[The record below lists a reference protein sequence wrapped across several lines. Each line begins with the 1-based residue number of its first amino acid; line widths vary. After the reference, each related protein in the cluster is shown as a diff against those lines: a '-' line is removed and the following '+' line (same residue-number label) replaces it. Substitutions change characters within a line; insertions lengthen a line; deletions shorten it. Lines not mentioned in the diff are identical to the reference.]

1 MRKYYIKQIL
11 AIAVIALCGCSQNNE
26 ANHRMTAKEKAEQH
40 LKDSLALKVGVM
52 QTADCLPAF
61 VAKDEGIFDS
71 LGVDVKLVHFTSMLD
86 YNSALKKNNLQGV
99 FSDSKYIEYMDK
111 TSNLSMQNVRTFDM
125 KWQLVANR
133 RSRLLRLNQFTDKII
148 AMSRYSVTD
157 FLCDR
162 LTDSVKLDKE
172 RVFRVQVND
181 VDTRLE
187 MLLNNEIDAAWLPEP
202 QATVAT
208 NNGNNVLMRSDS
220 RGERFAVLAFT
231 SASLS
236 DKRIK
241 QQIETFEKA
250 YDLASKKI
258 EKGGKKYY
266 TVLVER
272 YFKYKLK

>member
-11 AIAVIALCGCSQNNE
+11 AIAVIALCGCSQTNE
-26 ANHRMTAKEKAEQH
+26 ANHRLTAKEKTEQH
-40 LKDSLALKVGVM
+40 LKDSLALKVGVL
-52 QTADCLPAF
+52 QTIDCLPAF

-86 YNSALKKNNLQGV
+86 YNSSLKENRLQGV
-99 FSDSKYIEYMDK
+99 FSDSKYIESINK
-111 TSNLSMQNVRTFDM
+111 TSNLSMQNVKTFDM
-125 KWQLVANR
+125 RWQLVANR
-133 RSRLLRLNQFTDKII
+133 RSRLLHLNQFTDKIV

-157 FLCDR
+157 YLCDR
-162 LTDSVKLDKE
+162 LTDSVNLDKE

-181 VDTRLE
+181 VNTRLE

-202 QATVAT
+202 QATIAI

-220 RGERFAVLAFT
+220 RGEKFAILAFT
-231 SASLS
+231 SASLN

-241 QQIETFEKA
+241 QQIDTFEKA

-266 TVLVER
+266 ATLVER

>member
-1 MRKYYIKQIL
+1 MGKYYIKQIL

-26 ANHRMTAKEKAEQH
+26 SSHRMTAKEKAEQH
-40 LKDSLALKVGVM
+40 LKDSLALKVGVL
-52 QTADCLPAF
+52 QTDDCLPAF

-71 LGVDVKLVHFTSMLD
+71 LGVDVRLVHFTSMLD
-86 YNSALKKNNLQGV
+86 YNSALEKNKLQGV

-111 TSNLSMQNVRTFDM
+111 TSSLSMQNVRTFDM

-133 RSRLLRLNQFTDKII
+133 RSRLLHLNQFTDKII

-157 FLCDR
+157 YLCDR

-208 NNGNNVLMRSDS
+208 NNGNNILMRSDS

-231 SASLS
+231 SASLN

-266 TVLVER
+266 AVIVER